1 MKIKTEVKIKRYKQI
16 MDLFVRFICSD
27 KWLQKVF
34 YTDCGMAYYLF
45 VLLYTIWHTIEV
57 VAVAVANMLVTSQY
71 L

>member
-34 YTDCGMAYYLF
+34 CTDGGIAYYVF
-45 VLLYTIWHTIEV
+45 VLLYTICNTIR
-57 VAVAVANMLVTSQY
+57 SSRHQY
-71 L
+71 ATH